1 MFDDTEDLTPE
12 QKPFTRKRSEF
23 ANADELTN
31 LEAVVKAVHPTIL
44 VGTSTQP
51 GTFTEAVIKEMV
63 AHTERPIIFPLSN
76 PTKLAEAKAED
87 LLKWTDGKALIA
99 TGIPVEPVEYNG
111 VTYHIGQANNALVYP
126 GLGLGSMAVNAKI
139 LSDGMINKAAHSL
152 GGIVDPTQPGAAVL
166 PPVSQLDKF
175 SMTVANGA
183 AQQAIDEKLTTA
195 TDAKKAVA
203 DLKWEPKY

>member
-1 MFDDTEDLTPE
+1 M
-12 QKPFTRKRSEF
+12 
-23 ANADELTN
+23 A
-31 LEAVVKAVHPTIL
+31 
-44 VGTSTQP
+44 
-51 GTFTEAVIKEMV
+51 

-99 TGIPVEPVEYNG
+99 TGIPVDPIEYNG
-111 VTYHIGQANNALVYP
+111 VTYNIGQANNALVYP
-126 GLGLGSMAVNAKI
+126 GLGLGSMAVNAKL

-152 GGIVDPTQPGAAVL
+152 GGIVDPTEPGAAVL
-166 PPVSQLDKF
+166 PPVSKLDKF
-175 SMTVANGA
+175 SITVAEGV
-183 AQQAIDEKLTTA
+183 AQEAIDEKLSSA